1 MNEIIKTMFKRNGKR
16 ITTTLPEPVLQYLVQ
31 NKEFHTKDKKPI
43 IHFVLLPNRRRIIT
57 FRVFASGSHG
67 RHAVRF
73 LPDGTIELPQ
83 YLKLLPIG
91 NTLFWKLTRA
101 NGKNVALVSI
111 PEWYGKHGVS
121 RVEMK
126 HNVLV
131 TKIPQNLIELLD
143 LHANTRLAWAKLEDG
158 TWVVAKHL
166 KNPVA
171 RSYGLS
177 INGTII
183 LPHAFVTDAGLQ
195 INDTIEWSTNE
206 YNGKPAAILRTR
218 GDDNG

>member
-1 MNEIIKTMFKRNGKR
+1 MSEIIKTVLKRNGKR

-43 IHFVLLPNRRRIIT
+43 IHFVLLSNRRRVV
-57 FRVFASGSHG
+57 FRVFASSSHG
-67 RHAVRF
+67 RHAVRV
-73 LPDGTIELPQ
+73 LPDGTIKLPQ

-111 PEWYGKHGVS
+111 PNWYGKHAIS

-131 TKIPQNLIELLD
+131 TKIPQTLIELLD

-158 TWVVAKHL
+158 TWVVTKHL

-177 INGTII
+177 ANGTII
-183 LPHAFVTDAGLQ
+183 LPQAFVKDAGLQ

-206 YNGKPAAILRTR
+206 YNGKPAAIVRKR
-218 GDDNG
+218 GVDNG